1 MLRVLIEVS
10 ARGLLRRFEAVGH
23 AGADPGRNVACAAA
37 TILLR
42 TAGREC
48 TARGL
53 AAGGGAPARGEM
65 SLELAEA
72 GLSEEPWLKGV
83 TDFLVRGMSDLA
95 RDYPDQI
102 ALRVTTTE
110 VVHGTQK
117 GRSSEERP

>member
-10 ARGLLRRFEAVGH
+10 ARGLLRRFEAAGH

-37 TILLR
+37 TVLLR

-48 TARGL
+48 AARGL
-53 AAGGGAPARGEM
+53 AAGGGAPGRGEM
-65 SLELAEA
+65 SLEVADGRQGED
-72 GLSEEPWLKGV
+72 PWLKGV

-95 RDYPDQI
+95 REYPEQI
-102 ALRVTTTE
+102 ALRVETTE
-110 VVHGTQK
+110 VVHGTQE